1 MGNRDIQSISAREI
15 LDSRGNPSL
24 FVKVET
30 TDGSVGA
37 AMVPSGASTG
47 KYEAYEKRDGDRGR
61 FGGLGRLKEKSA
73 VEGEIR
79 EALQGIPVNEQEK
92 IDTILC
98 ELDGTENK
106 SRLGAGAILGT
117 SIASSRA
124 AAKSNRVEL
133 WQYLTAEEKNRLPV
147 PMMNILNGGA
157 HADNPLDVQE
167 FMILPVGASDFK
179 EGLRMGVEV
188 YHVLKGIL
196 RTKGYATSVG
206 DEGGFAPAL
215 SDTREAI
222 ELILSAINKAGYS
235 DKEIKISL
243 DLAASEW
250 ATDAGYHM
258 PKAKRTLTREELCDE
273 VMALCGKY
281 PILSVEDPLGEDD
294 FEGFRS
300 LTARL
305 DGCLVVGDDL
315 FVTNTKRLKAGI
327 DACAA
332 NAILVKPNQIGTVT
346 ETLRVIDMAKKN
358 GYAYIISHRSGE
370 TEDTFIAD
378 LAVAT
383 GAPLIKTGAPCRTE
397 RVAKYNRLL
406 EIEEQLG
413 KRAHYGL

>member
-1 MGNRDIQSISAREI
+1 MGKTEIKSISAGEI

-24 FVKVET
+24 CVTVET
-30 TDGSVGA
+30 AGGAVGS

-47 KYEAYEKRDGDRGR
+47 KYEAYEKRDGDRSR

-92 IDTILC
+92 IDTVLC
-98 ELDGTENK
+98 ELDATENK

-117 SIASSRA
+117 SIAASRA
-124 AAKSNRVEL
+124 AAKSNGVEL
-133 WQYLTAEEKNRLPV
+133 WQYLTAEDENRLPV

-167 FMILPVGASDFK
+167 FMILPVGADSFS

-196 RTKGYATSVG
+196 RAKGYATAVG

-215 SDTREAI
+215 SHTKEAMD
-222 ELILSAINKAGYS
+222 LLLSAIHKAGYS
-235 DKEIKISL
+235 EKEVKISL
-243 DLAASEW
+243 DIAASEW
-250 ATDAGYHM
+250 ATDTAYHM
-258 PKAKRTLTREELCDE
+258 PKAGRTLTREELIEE
-273 VMALCGKY
+273 VLEICREY
-281 PILSVEDPLGEDD
+281 PVLSVEDPLGEDD
-294 FEGFRS
+294 FEGFRA

-315 FVTNTKRLKAGI
+315 FVTNTKRLKQGI
-327 DACAA
+327 DSCAA

-383 GAPLIKTGAPCRTE
+383 AAPLIKTGAPCRSE

-406 EIEEQLG
+406 RIEEQLG
-413 KRAHYGL
+413 KSAHYGL